1 MKSKIATTTKTTTMS
16 TANIGQIG
24 VLLPTTTTKALAPPQ
39 ELRYN
44 IPTTI

>member
-1 MKSKIATTTKTTTMS
+1 MKNKIATTTRTTMMS

-24 VLLPTTTTKALAPPQ
+24 VLSPPTTTKALAPPQ
-39 ELRYN
+39 EIRYN